1 MIKSL
6 RVPYQQI
13 QQLSEK
19 DRAYVGED
27 PRLQKFLKYR
37 PTIHSF
43 KEVIEDKKNQNID
56 RQLLCNVLKTQYQGL
71 ALHPKVKA
79 QIELLIEENTFTVI
93 TAHQP
98 SLFTG
103 PLYYIYKII
112 STINLTESL
121 NKFYPDYNFV
131 PVFISGAEDHD
142 FEEVNHL
149 TVFGKKITWNSD
161 QSGSVGLMN
170 NQGIGEALIQLSN
183 LIRNEEIIDLLKGF
197 FPENGN
203 YGKSALSLVN
213 HLFSRFGLVVLDMND
228 KELKNSFKEF
238 FIKEVFERPSEK
250 LVKETQNELAAAG
263 FSPQAFVRPINLFY
277 IQSGRRDRI
286 EMSAEGD
293 YQVLN
298 TELIFSADELRK
310 EINEHPE
317 RFSPN
322 VVLRPI
328 YQEFILPNLAYV
340 GGGGEIAYWLERKS
354 QFEYFGVNF
363 PVLIRRNSVL
373 LIDEQS
379 VHKAEKL
386 GFHAV
391 DLFKDLEVLTREYLD
406 RNSQMSLDLK
416 IEMEE
421 LSVLFDKIVNKAIHA
436 DKTLEKTVYAE
447 KAKHVKSL
455 EYLEEKINKA
465 EKQKHDT
472 ALQQIQ
478 KLKMKVFPDNG
489 LQERTDNFLPYYS
502 RMGDQFL
509 DLLKSNLNPLE
520 EGFVVLL
527 GV

>member
-1 MIKSL
+1 MIRSL

-19 DRAYVGED
+19 DRAYVGGD
-27 PRLQKFLKYR
+27 PRLQKFQKYKAS
-37 PTIHSF
+37 IHSF
-43 KEVIEDKKNQNID
+43 KEVIEDKKKQNTD
-56 RQLLCNVLKTQYQGL
+56 RELLYRVCKSQYQDL
-71 ALHPKVKA
+71 PVNSKVNE
-79 QIELLIEENTFTVI
+79 QLELLKKENTFTVT

-112 STINLTESL
+112 STINLAESL
-121 NKFYPDYNFV
+121 NNFYPDYNFV

-142 FEEVNHL
+142 FQEVNHL
-149 TVFGKKITWNSD
+149 SVFGKRITWNSD
-161 QSGSVGLMN
+161 QSGSVGLMTN
-170 NQGIGEALIQLSN
+170 YGITEVINQLAE
-183 LIRNEEIIDLLKGF
+183 LIRDDEIVELFRGF
-197 FPENGN
+197 YSENGN
-203 YGKSALSLVN
+203 YGKSAISLVN
-213 HLFSRFGLVVLDMND
+213 YLFGRFGLVVLDMNK
-228 KELKNSFKEF
+228 KELKNAFKEF

-250 LVKETQNELAAAG
+250 LVKETQDELAIEG

-277 IQSGRRDRI
+277 IQPGRRDRI
-286 EMSAEGD
+286 EMSTEGV

-298 TELIFSADELRK
+298 TDLIFSEAELRN

-322 VVLRPI
+322 VVLRPL
-328 YQEFILPNLAYV
+328 YQEYILPNLAYV

-373 LIDEQS
+373 LIDEAT
-379 VHKAEKL
+379 VLKAEKL

-391 DLFKDLEVLTREYLD
+391 DLFKDLEVLTKEYLD
-406 RNSQMSLDLK
+406 RNSQMSLELK
-416 IEMEE
+416 KEIEE
-421 LSVLFDKIVNKAIHA
+421 LSILFDKIVSKAIHA

-447 KAKHVKSL
+447 KAKQIKSL
-455 EYLEEKINKA
+455 EYLEDKIVKA
-465 EKQKHDT
+465 EKQKHDI

-478 KLKMKVFPDNG
+478 KLKSKVFPDNG
-489 LQERTDNFLPYYS
+489 LQERSDNFLPYYS
-502 RMGDQFL
+502 KMRDEFF